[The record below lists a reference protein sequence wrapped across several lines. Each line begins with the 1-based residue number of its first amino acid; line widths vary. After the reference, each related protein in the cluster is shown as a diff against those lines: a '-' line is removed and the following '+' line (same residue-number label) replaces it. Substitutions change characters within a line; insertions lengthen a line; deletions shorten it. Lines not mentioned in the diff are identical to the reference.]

1 MQRDRLHAIRRA
13 ARGRDCTQTR
23 HHDSHGCRDGRWQRD
38 TRRLWSVRV
47 QRRGMPWRASRRG
60 MTPNTREGAV
70 GPVRRGRR
78 CRGSMRG
85 AAMLDAVFTLAALMA
100 GAQGLAQWQAASGAT
115 PAAVAASSGMVAMA
129 FPSHEAGET
138 SREGRAR

>member
-1 MQRDRLHAIRRA
+1 MRA
-13 ARGRDCTQTR
+13 DAPGERARHGPHDC
-23 HHDSHGCRDGRWQRD
+23 HDSHDSHDSRDGRWQRD

-47 QRRGMPWRASRRG
+47 QRRG

>member
-1 MQRDRLHAIRRA
+1 MQ
-13 ARGRDCTQTR
+13 
-23 HHDSHGCRDGRWQRD
+23 
-38 TRRLWSVRV
+38 
-47 QRRGMPWRASRRG
+47 RRG